1 MPPKPVT
8 STPAATIVSREKV
21 FDGFHR
27 LEIIR
32 VKPKSMKHDGW
43 AEEMEREIFT
53 AGPYSTV
60 VLYVPE
66 TDEILLN
73 EQFRLGA
80 FMARAQ
86 DPFLL
91 ECAAGMIDE
100 GETPEEAAV
109 RETLEETGCEVLELE
124 RIGSFYTS
132 PGCLDEEAYVF
143 VGRIARSDTSQI
155 FGVEEEGE
163 EIRTHLLKSDKVIEM
178 LDQGLIQNGSSALAL
193 NWFARHRDRLRRQ
206 WLGEGKAGA

>member
-1 MPPKPVT
+1 MITKPV
-8 STPAATIVSREKV
+8 PAAPLAKIVSREVV

-27 LEIIR
+27 LEVIR
-32 VKPKSMKHDGW
+32 LQPKSLKTNSW
-43 AEEMEREIFT
+43 AGEMEREIFT

-60 VLYVPE
+60 LLYIPE

-80 FMARAQ
+80 YMAQAA
-86 DPFLL
+86 DPFLY

-109 RETLEETGCEVLELE
+109 RETLEETGCHVIALEKV
-124 RIGSFYTS
+124 GSFYTS

-143 VGRIARSDTSQI
+143 IGRIAKAEAGNI

-163 EIRTHLLKSDKVIEM
+163 EIRTHLLPAEKVFEM
-178 LDQGLIQNGSSALAL
+178 LDAGLIQNGSSALAI
-193 NWFARHRDRLRRQ
+193 NWFARHRDRLRKQ
-206 WLGEGKAGA
+206 WLGG